1 MEEALAD
8 AGRKDRTCG
17 GRSLHRNS
25 HIHVGVRLAVH
36 EVAVLL
42 GRQFDWVKVTEEVR
56 A

>member
-1 MEEALAD
+1 LEEDLVD

-17 GRSLHRNS
+17 GRTFD
-25 HIHVGVRLAVH
+25 RLAVH
-36 EVAVLL
+36 KVAVLL

>member
-1 MEEALAD
+1 LEEDLVD

-17 GRSLHRNS
+17 GRTFDRNS

-36 EVAVLL
+36 KVAVLL